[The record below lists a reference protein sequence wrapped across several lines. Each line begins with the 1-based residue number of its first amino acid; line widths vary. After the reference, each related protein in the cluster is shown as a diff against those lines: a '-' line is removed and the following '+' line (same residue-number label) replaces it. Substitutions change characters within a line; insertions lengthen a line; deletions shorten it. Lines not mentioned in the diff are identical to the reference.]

1 MILIGNQRGGARDLA
16 RHLLKDEN
24 ERVTVHDMRGFA
36 SDDLLSAF
44 QESHAI
50 SRGTKCKQHLYSL
63 SLNPPQ
69 DADASVEDF
78 EVAITRAEKA
88 LGLEGQP
95 RAIVFHEKFGAD
107 GKLRRHAH
115 SVWCRIDTD
124 KMRAVQLSYTKTKLQ
139 EVARGL
145 YRDHDWQMPRGF
157 VRHQESDPRNYSL
170 AEWQQCKRAG
180 RDPAKTKE
188 VMQDAWAI
196 SDSRAAFAH
205 ALKAH
210 GLILARGDR
219 RGHVAVDHHG
229 EAYAV
234 SRYVGL
240 KAKQVRD
247 RLGAPDDL
255 PSKDDAHRTAVKRIT
270 ERLVELQAQQNKT
283 AQNRISALRA
293 EHIAA
298 REQQQAEVLSLA
310 EKQQQSEIN
319 DEKLRRTRVRKGF
332 RGLVDW
338 ITGKR
343 KQVENQNRLEAE
355 QSRRQHVQERENL
368 KKVQKAVRNKI
379 TDRLRT
385 ENAVRKSVQSALS
398 TDINQMKAA
407 TPDRD
412 TKREVYIKKRKPR
425 ATRPRRTRNRDGPSL
440 NR

>member
-1 MILIGNQRGGARDLA
+1 MILVGKQRGGARDLA

-36 SDDLLSAF
+36 SNDLLSAF
-44 QESHAI
+44 QESQAI

-78 EVAITRAEKA
+78 EDAIARAEKA

-124 KMRAVQLSYTKTKLQ
+124 NMRAVQLSFAKTKLQ
-139 EVARGL
+139 DVARGL
-145 YRDHDWQMPRGF
+145 YRDYDWQMPRGF
-157 VRHQESDPRNYSL
+157 VRHQERDPRNYSL

-180 RDPAKTKE
+180 RDTAKTKE
-188 VMQDAWAI
+188 IMQDAWAI
-196 SDSRAAFAH
+196 SDNRAAFAN

-247 RLGAPDDL
+247 RLGTPDDL
-255 PSKDDAHRTAVKRIT
+255 PSKEDAHRTAAKRTT
-270 ERLVELQAQQNKT
+270 ERLVELQTQQNKT
-283 AQNRISALRA
+283 AQGRESG
-293 EHIAA
+293 AA
-298 REQQQAEVLSLA
+298 
-310 EKQQQSEIN
+310 
-319 DEKLRRTRVRKGF
+319 
-332 RGLVDW
+332 
-338 ITGKR
+338 
-343 KQVENQNRLEAE
+343 
-355 QSRRQHVQERENL
+355 
-368 KKVQKAVRNKI
+368 
-379 TDRLRT
+379 
-385 ENAVRKSVQSALS
+385 
-398 TDINQMKAA
+398 
-407 TPDRD
+407 
-412 TKREVYIKKRKPR
+412 
-425 ATRPRRTRNRDGPSL
+425 
-440 NR
+440 